1 MILWIFTIAVVL
13 IVIFLFWRALNKD
26 RIELKDT
33 TLEQKFSV
41 MVNLINQSAYG
52 GEGRTHSLSWRSFN
66 LYRENA
72 QQIFNFNYSTGH
84 LTVTWKFKWYHQE
97 MVYSEDF
104 NYVRNI
110 TDAKQAEL
118 ATRFLEECRVKM
130 ESHIE
135 RVGQSLGHYKH

>member
-1 MILWIFTIAVVL
+1 MILWIITIVAVL
-13 IVIFLFWRALNKD
+13 AMFFFFWRALNKD
-26 RIELKDT
+26 RIELKGS

-41 MVNLINQSAYG
+41 MVDLFNQAAYG
-52 GEGRTHSLSWRSFN
+52 GAGRTHSLSWRSFN

-97 MVYSEDF
+97 VTHIQDF

-110 TDAKQAEL
+110 TDAQQEEL
-118 ATRFLEECRVKM
+118 AMRFLEECRVKM
-130 ESHIE
+130 EVHIDKVE
-135 RVGQSLGHYKH
+135 QARGY